1 MIRNMHNQ
9 FRRFI
14 SDRSKAVIRLW
25 FIKLALFILVQ
36 LLVTNDVVSSRD
48 VEIVNVSYTKI
59 VSFAKN
65 M

>member
-1 MIRNMHNQ
+1 MHNQ